1 MASLLDFEKSLQPLE
16 QELESARRQDGNHA
30 KSQERVTRLR
40 QTIDTRLE
48 ELYGH
53 LTPWQKVQ
61 VARHRERPYTLDYL
75 QWAFSDWVELHGD
88 RSFGDDRALIGGPA
102 ILSGRSVMVAGT
114 QKGRDTRENV
124 ERNFGMP
131 HPEGYRKAERL
142 MSQAERL
149 GLPLVT
155 LIDVPGASAGLPDEE
170 RGQAESIASSIATML
185 ALRIPSVAVVIG
197 EGGSGGALAIAV
209 ADRILMLEHAI
220 FSVASPEGAAAI
232 LWHDAGK
239 AAEAAQNMRITA
251 KDLCDLG
258 LVDEIVA
265 EPLGGAHRDH
275 AAAARSVGDAVTQAL
290 DELDR
295 LPVGDLLEA
304 RYHKYRDIG
313 FYQE

>member
-170 RGQAESIASSIATML
+170 RGQAESIASSIAT
-185 ALRIPSVAVVIG
+185 
-197 EGGSGGALAIAV
+197 
-209 ADRILMLEHAI
+209 
-220 FSVASPEGAAAI
+220 
-232 LWHDAGK
+232 
-239 AAEAAQNMRITA
+239 
-251 KDLCDLG
+251 
-258 LVDEIVA
+258 
-265 EPLGGAHRDH
+265 
-275 AAAARSVGDAVTQAL
+275 
-290 DELDR
+290 
-295 LPVGDLLEA
+295 
-304 RYHKYRDIG
+304 
-313 FYQE
+313 

>member
-1 MASLLDFEKSLQPLE
+1 
-16 QELESARRQDGNHA
+16 
-30 KSQERVTRLR
+30 
-40 QTIDTRLE
+40 
-48 ELYGH
+48 
-53 LTPWQKVQ
+53 
-61 VARHRERPYTLDYL
+61 
-75 QWAFSDWVELHGD
+75 
-88 RSFGDDRALIGGPA
+88 
-102 ILSGRSVMVAGT
+102 
-114 QKGRDTRENV
+114 
-124 ERNFGMP
+124 
-131 HPEGYRKAERL
+131 
-142 MSQAERL
+142 
-149 GLPLVT
+149 
-155 LIDVPGASAGLPDEE
+155 
-170 RGQAESIASSIATML
+170 ML